1 MCTQCIY
8 GELIHYDTTKML
20 ERVTCTRPPSVASSP
35 FNEVGPAIQD
45 PDGETEGAVTFPV

>member
-1 MCTQCIY
+1 
-8 GELIHYDTTKML
+8 ML